1 MQNGGAQ
8 TVGEIMTKDPVTMP
22 QSASAREA
30 AQIMR
35 DRSIGDVIVVEDR
48 ESQRITGIVTDR
60 DIVVRAVAEGFDPDT
75 VSLADVQSAVLTT
88 VTEDTPIQQ
97 AIDLMMKRSV
107 RRLPVVR
114 ETRPV
119 GVVAIGDLAVERDPG
134 SALGQISAAEPNS

>member
-1 MQNGGAQ
+1 MQNAGAQ
-8 TVGEIMTKDPVTMP
+8 IVGEIMTKDPVTMP
-22 QSASAREA
+22 QSASVREA
-30 AQIMR
+30 AQVMR

-60 DIVVRAVAEGFDPDT
+60 DIVVRAVAEGYDPDT

-134 SALGQISAAEPNS
+134 SVLGQISAAEPNS